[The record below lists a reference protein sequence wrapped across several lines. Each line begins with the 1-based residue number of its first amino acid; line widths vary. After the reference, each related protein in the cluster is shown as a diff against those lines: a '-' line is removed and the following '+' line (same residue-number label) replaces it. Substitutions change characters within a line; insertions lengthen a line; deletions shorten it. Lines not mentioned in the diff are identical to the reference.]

1 MTLFVQLAIFVVSA
15 IVSYASRPKTS
26 APKASVLDD
35 FKFPQGTEGTSQI
48 EVFGTCWVDDWMVL
62 GVGNFR
68 TTPIRK

>member
-1 MTLFVQLAIFVVSA
+1 MWVQLAIMVVSM
-15 IVSYASRPKTS
+15 IVSYATRPKLQS
-26 APKASVLDD
+26 AKAAALED
-35 FKFPQGTEGTSQI
+35 FDFPQGTEGTPQI